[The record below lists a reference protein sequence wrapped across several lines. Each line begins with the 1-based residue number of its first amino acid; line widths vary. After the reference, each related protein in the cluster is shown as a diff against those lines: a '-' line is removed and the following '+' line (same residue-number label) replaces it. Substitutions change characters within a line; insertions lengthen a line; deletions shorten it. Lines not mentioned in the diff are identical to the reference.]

1 MIEFESA
8 SSKSSSISA
17 SATKPSS
24 IQIKVLGIG
33 GAGCNILS
41 RINSSFPARMESIAV
56 NTDLRCLEKCRT
68 KKRLQLGATITGGW
82 GAGGDAEMGRRIALE
97 EKEKIKQIV
106 QGANLICLIF
116 GLGKGTGTGVSP
128 VIGRLAK
135 ELGSLTMGFAI
146 LPFDFEGEKRVSLA
160 KKSIQEMEKAV
171 DALMVI
177 PNDVLLSNPEKDLS
191 LQEGFG
197 RIDGIMEKTIHVL
210 DNLLLHSG
218 LIDIDFADFKAFL
231 QKKGHIQM
239 AIGRA
244 KGQGA
249 AKDAAKQAI
258 SSPLM
263 ERISLKKAK
272 GVLFNILGGK
282 DLSLSEVE
290 KAALVIR
297 EAVSPGSEI
306 VFGAAIDENLSSEV
320 SLAFIAMGEETISGA
335 GRKRAEESYQS
346 ELDLGVYEDNLD
358 IPTFLRKRKN

>member
-8 SSKSSSISA
+8 SSKFSSI

-24 IQIKVLGIG
+24 VQIKVLGIG

-41 RINSSFPARMESIAV
+41 RISSSFPARMESIAV
-56 NTDLRCLEKCRT
+56 NTDLRCLEKCKT

-82 GAGGDAEMGRRIALE
+82 GVGGDAEMGRRIALE
-97 EKEKIKQIV
+97 EKEKIKQIL
-106 QGANLICLIF
+106 QGANLICLVF

-128 VIGRLAK
+128 VIGQLAK

-171 DALMVI
+171 DALMII
-177 PNDVLLSNPEKDLS
+177 PNDVLLGNPEKDLS

-197 RIDGIMEKTIHVL
+197 RVDGIMGKAIHVL
-210 DNLLLHSG
+210 DNLLLHPG

-231 QKKGHIQM
+231 QKKGHVQM

-282 DLSLSEVE
+282 NLSLSEVE
-290 KAALVIR
+290 KAALVIK

-306 VFGAAIDENLSSEV
+306 VFGVTIDENLSSEV
-320 SLAFIAMGEETISGA
+320 SLAFIAVGEETISGA
-335 GRKRAEESYQS
+335 GRKRAEEPYQS

>member
-1 MIEFESA
+1 MIEFEA
-8 SSKSSSISA
+8 PSSKSSSISVV
-17 SATKPSS
+17 KSS
-24 IQIKVLGIG
+24 SVQIKVLGIG

-41 RINSSFPARMESIAV
+41 RISSSFPARIEVIAV
-56 NTDLRCLEKCRT
+56 NTDLRCLEKCGI

-82 GAGGDAEMGRRIALE
+82 GVGGDAEMGRRIALE
-97 EKEKIKQIV
+97 EKEKIKQIL
-106 QGANLICLIF
+106 QGANLTCLVF

-128 VIGRLAK
+128 VMGQLAK
-135 ELGSLTMGFAI
+135 ELGSLTMGFSV
-146 LPFDFEGEKRVSLA
+146 LPFNFEGERRVSLA
-160 KKSIQEMEKAV
+160 AKSIEEMEKAV
-171 DALMVI
+171 DTLMII
-177 PNDVLLSNPEKDLS
+177 PNDVLLGNAEKDLS

-197 RIDGIMEKTIHVL
+197 RVDEIMGKAIHVL
-210 DNLLLHSG
+210 DNLLLHPG

-244 KGQGA
+244 KGEGA
-249 AKDAAKQAI
+249 VKNAAKQAI

-282 DLSLSEVE
+282 NLSLSEVQE
-290 KAALVIR
+290 AARVIK
-297 EAVSPGSEI
+297 EAVSPGGKI
-306 VFGAAIDENLSSEV
+306 IFGVAIDQNLSSEV
-320 SLAFIAMGEETISGA
+320 SIAFVAMGEETISGA
-335 GRKRAEESYQS
+335 SRKRAEGSYQS

>member
-1 MIEFESA
+1 MIEFESV
-8 SSKSSSISA
+8 SSKSSSV

-24 IQIKVLGIG
+24 VQIKILGIG

-41 RINSSFPARMESIAV
+41 RISSSFPARMESIAV
-56 NTDLRCLEKCRT
+56 NTDLRCLEKCRA
-68 KKRLQLGATITGGW
+68 KKRLQLGAAITGGW
-82 GAGGDAEMGRRIALE
+82 GVGGDAEMGRRVALE
-97 EKEKIKQIV
+97 EKEKIKQV
-106 QGANLICLIF
+106 LQGANLTCLVF
-116 GLGKGTGTGVSP
+116 GLGKGTGSGVSP
-128 VIGRLAK
+128 VIGQLAK
-135 ELGSLTMGFAI
+135 ELGSLTMGFSI

-171 DALMVI
+171 DALMII
-177 PNDVLLSNPEKDLS
+177 PNDVLLGNTEKDLS

-197 RIDGIMEKTIHVL
+197 RVDGIMGKAIHVL
-210 DNLLLHSG
+210 DNLLLHPG

-249 AKDAAKQAI
+249 AKDAAKQAV

-263 ERISLKKAK
+263 EKISLKKAK
-272 GVLFNILGGK
+272 GVLFNVLGGK
-282 DLSLSEVE
+282 NLSLSEVE
-290 KAALVIR
+290 QAALVIK

-320 SLAFIAMGEETISGA
+320 SLSFIAVGEEIISGA
-335 GRKRAEESYQS
+335 SKKEGEGSYQS

>member
-1 MIEFESA
+1 MIEFEA
-8 SSKSSSISA
+8 TSSRPLSI

-41 RINSSFPARMESIAV
+41 RISSSFPVRMESVAV
-56 NTDLRCLEKCRT
+56 NTDLRCLEKCKI
-68 KKRLQLGATITGGW
+68 KKKLQLGATITGGW
-82 GAGGDAEMGRRIALE
+82 GVGGDAEMGRRIALE
-97 EKEKIKQIV
+97 EKEKIKSIV
-106 QGANLICLIF
+106 QGANLVCLVF

-128 VIGRLAK
+128 VIGELAK

-146 LPFDFEGEKRVSLA
+146 LPFHFEGEKRVSLA

-177 PNDVLLSNPEKDLS
+177 PNDVLLGNSEKDIS
-191 LQEGFG
+191 LEEGFG
-197 RIDGIMEKTIHVL
+197 RVDGIVGKGIHVL
-210 DNLLLHSG
+210 DNLLLHPG

-244 KGQGA
+244 KGEGA
-249 AKDAAKQAI
+249 AEDAAKQAL

-272 GVLFNILGGK
+272 GVLFSILGGK

-290 KAALVIR
+290 KAALVMK
-297 EAVSPGSEI
+297 EAVSPGGEI
-306 VFGAAIDENLSSEV
+306 ILGLAIDENLSSEV
-320 SLAFIAMGEETISGA
+320 SIAFIAMGEETISGA
-335 GRKRAEESYQS
+335 SRKRAEGPYQS
-346 ELDLGVYEDNLD
+346 ELNLGVYEDDLD